1 MTRTE
6 SALRANKASW
16 ADPTEKKKS
25 LAQGRERAYKEN
37 RRTIGASFRPETIKR
52 IAEVKYIKAN
62 NHLAIYLIEQ
72 NINPT
77 PYKGWMKRL
86 QTPFQYGSPERL
98 NNAIDRFIALILKNE
113 NKTLNSQ
120 TVRQLVERATAEK
133 PAPAYLKELRE
144 TARLNKEFNALT
156 NQEKQEALSK
166 IESKAEGKIGC

>member
-1 MTRTE
+1 MTRKE
-6 SALRANKASW
+6 SALQANKASW
-16 ADPTEKKKS
+16 IDPIAKKRS

-37 RRTIGASFRPETIKR
+37 RRSIGASFRPETIKR
-52 IAEVKYIKAN
+52 IAEAKYAKAN

-113 NKTLNSQ
+113 KKTLDKQ
-120 TVRQLVERATAEK
+120 TVSQLVERATAEK

-144 TARLNKEFNALT
+144 RARLNKEFNALT
-156 NQEKQEALSK
+156 NQEKQEALK
-166 IESKAEGKIGC
+166 GIGRTAEDKSAY